1 MSEIKRVKKIL
12 NSLCVISVSSS
23 MYHHEAQFGPG
34 KKRKKKNQNFVFRFH
49 SSQKVVGLSKA
60 VVYAII

>member
-1 MSEIKRVKKIL
+1 
-12 NSLCVISVSSS
+12 
-23 MYHHEAQFGPG
+23 MYHHEAQFGPE
-34 KKRKKKNQNFVFRFH
+34 KNRKKNQNFVFRFH